1 MTQELKLAKS
11 HAPKFKR
18 QVWPYFL
25 ITPSAIAILL
35 ILGFPVYRL
44 VTLSLQQFG
53 LDEIISGVP
62 VWVGFDNFST
72 LLSDP
77 EFWVVLRRTFIFTF
91 GMVFFSI
98 VIGAWLA
105 HLMVRMHAVIR
116 WILNTTLI
124 LVWAI
129 PALVG
134 ISIWKWMFSY
144 EFSIITST
152 LNRLGI
158 DFAQRN
164 WFTNPIS
171 GFTIIGAIVVWGAI
185 PFITISIYAAL
196 TQVPRELIEAAAID
210 GANSRQI
217 FRSIILPIL
226 LPIYVI
232 LISLSIIWDFQVFTQ
247 IWVVL
252 DNRPPSEYYTMAI
265 YAFEKS
271 FGLSEYGMGAAIAL
285 LMIVSLLGVT
295 WFYIKKM
302 VEIGDTSER

>member
-1 MTQELKLAKS
+1 MSLRIAARSTNQNL
-11 HAPKFKR
+11 
-18 QVWPYFL
+18 WPYLL
-25 ITPSAIAILL
+25 ILPATFVILL

-44 VTLSLQQFG
+44 LTLSVQQFG

-62 VWVGFDNFST
+62 VWVGFDNFSN
-72 LLSDP
+72 LLKDP
-77 EFWVVLRRTFIFTF
+77 EFWTVLRRTLVFTF

-105 HLMVRMHAVIR
+105 HLMLRMHPAIR
-116 WILNTTLI
+116 WLLNTTLI

-144 EFSIITST
+144 EFSIITT
-152 LNRLGI
+152 TINRLGI
-158 DFAQRN
+158 DFEQRN

-171 GFTIIGAIVVWGAI
+171 GFIIIGAIVVWGAI

-210 GANSRQI
+210 GASSRQI

-247 IWVVL
+247 IWVML
-252 DNRPPSEYYTMAI
+252 DNRPSSEYYTMAI

-285 LMIVSLLGVT
+285 LMIVALLGVT

-302 VEIGDTSER
+302 VDIGDTSER

>member
-1 MTQELKLAKS
+1 MTTLTSKIQV
-11 HAPKFKR
+11 KR
-18 QVWPYFL
+18 AFWPYLL
-25 ITPSAIAILL
+25 IAPSLFIIFL
-35 ILGFPVYRL
+35 ILGFPVFRL
-44 VTLSLQQFG
+44 ITLSFQKFG
-53 LDEIISGVP
+53 LEEIIAEKP
-62 VWVGFDNFST
+62 IWLGFENFKV
-72 LLSDP
+72 LLGDA
-77 EFWVVLRRTFIFTF
+77 EFWVVLRRTFLFTF
-91 GMVFFSI
+91 GMVAVSI
-98 VIGAWLA
+98 VVGAWLA
-105 HLMVRMHAVIR
+105 HLMVRMNAVIR

-124 LVWAI
+124 LVWAM

-134 ISIWKWMFSY
+134 ISVWKWMFSY

-152 LNRLGI
+152 INRLGF

-164 WFTNPIS
+164 WFTNTFS
-171 GFTIIGAIVVWGAI
+171 GFSIIGGIVAWGAV

-196 TQVPRELIEAAAID
+196 TQVPKELLEAAAID
-210 GANSRQI
+210 GASSRQI
-217 FRSIILPIL
+217 FRNVILPIL

-285 LMIVSLLGVT
+285 LMIISLLGVT
-295 WFYIKKM
+295 WYYIKKM
-302 VEIGDTSER
+302 VAIGDSNA

>member
-1 MTQELKLAKS
+1 MTSLSKGF
-11 HAPKFKR
+11 HIKR
-18 QVWPYFL
+18 IYWPYLL
-25 ITPSAIAILL
+25 IAPALFIILV
-35 ILGFPVYRL
+35 ILGFPVFRL
-44 VTLSLQQFG
+44 VTLSFQKFG
-53 LDEIISGVP
+53 LEEIVSGSP
-62 VWVGFDNFST
+62 IWLGLENFRS

-77 EFWVVLRRTFIFTF
+77 EFWIVLRRTFIFTF
-91 GMVFFSI
+91 GMVTLSI
-98 VIGAWLA
+98 VVGAWLA
-105 HLMVRMHAVIR
+105 HLMVRMNSVIR

-124 LVWAI
+124 LVWAM

-134 ISIWKWMFSY
+134 ISVWKWMFSY
-144 EFSIITST
+144 EFSIITAT
-152 LNRLGI
+152 INRLGI

-164 WFTNPIS
+164 WFTNTFS
-171 GFTIIGAIVVWGAI
+171 GFSIIGGIVAWGAV

-196 TQVPRELIEAAAID
+196 TQVPKELIEAAAID
-210 GANSRQI
+210 GANARQI
-217 FRSIILPIL
+217 FRTVIFPIL

-285 LMIVSLLGVT
+285 LMIISLLGVT
-295 WFYIKKM
+295 WYYIRKM
-302 VEIGDTSER
+302 VQIGDSNA

>member
-1 MTQELKLAKS
+1 MKKNL
-11 HAPKFKR
+11 
-18 QVWPYFL
+18 WPYLL
-25 ITPSAIAILL
+25 IAPSLFIILL
-35 ILGFPVYRL
+35 ILGFPVFRL
-44 VTLSLQQFG
+44 ITLSFQKFG
-53 LDEIISGVP
+53 LEEIISGVP
-62 VWVGFDNFST
+62 VWLGFENFRE
-72 LLSDP
+72 LLADP

-91 GMVFFSI
+91 GMVAVSI
-98 VIGAWLA
+98 IVGAWLA
-105 HLMVRMHAVIR
+105 HLMVRMNSAIR

-124 LVWAI
+124 LVWAM

-134 ISIWKWMFSY
+134 ISVWKWMFSY

-152 LNRLGI
+152 INRLGF

-164 WFTNPIS
+164 WFTNTFS
-171 GFTIIGAIVVWGAI
+171 GFSIIGGIVAWGAV

-196 TQVPRELIEAAAID
+196 TQVPKELLEAAAID
-210 GANSRQI
+210 GANPRQI
-217 FRSIILPIL
+217 FRAVIFPIL

-247 IWVVL
+247 IWIVL

-285 LMIVSLLGVT
+285 LMIFSLLGVT
-295 WFYIKKM
+295 WFYIRKM
-302 VEIGDTSER
+302 VQIGDSNA

>member
-1 MTQELKLAKS
+1 MSLRIAARSRNQNI
-11 HAPKFKR
+11 
-18 QVWPYFL
+18 WPYLL
-25 ITPSAIAILL
+25 ILPATFVILL

-44 VTLSLQQFG
+44 LTLSVQQFG

-62 VWVGFDNFST
+62 VWVGFDNFSN
-72 LLSDP
+72 LLKDS
-77 EFWVVLRRTFIFTF
+77 EFWTVLRRTLVFTF

-105 HLMVRMHAVIR
+105 HLMLRMHPAIR
-116 WILNTTLI
+116 WLLNTTLI

-144 EFSIITST
+144 EFSIITT
-152 LNRLGI
+152 TINRLGI
-158 DFAQRN
+158 DFEQRN

-171 GFTIIGAIVVWGAI
+171 GFIIIGAIVVWGAI

-210 GANSRQI
+210 GASSRQI

-247 IWVVL
+247 IWVML
-252 DNRPPSEYYTMAI
+252 DNRPSSEYYTMAI

-285 LMIVSLLGVT
+285 LMIVALLGVT

-302 VEIGDTSER
+302 VDIGDTSER

>member
-1 MTQELKLAKS
+1 MSLRIAARSTNQNI
-11 HAPKFKR
+11 
-18 QVWPYFL
+18 WPYLL
-25 ITPSAIAILL
+25 ILPATFVILL

-44 VTLSLQQFG
+44 LTLSVQQFG

-62 VWVGFDNFST
+62 VWVGFDNFSN
-72 LLSDP
+72 LLKDS
-77 EFWVVLRRTFIFTF
+77 EFWTVLRRTLVFTF

-105 HLMVRMHAVIR
+105 HLMLRMHPAIR
-116 WILNTTLI
+116 WLLNTTLI

-144 EFSIITST
+144 EFSIITT
-152 LNRLGI
+152 TINRLGI
-158 DFAQRN
+158 DFEQRN

-171 GFTIIGAIVVWGAI
+171 GFIIIGAIVVWGAI

-210 GANSRQI
+210 GASSRQI

-247 IWVVL
+247 IWVML
-252 DNRPPSEYYTMAI
+252 DNRPSSEYYTMAI

-285 LMIVSLLGVT
+285 LMIVALLGVT

-302 VEIGDTSER
+302 VDIGDTSER

>member
-1 MTQELKLAKS
+1 MTTLSNRLTVKKNL
-11 HAPKFKR
+11 
-18 QVWPYFL
+18 WPYLL
-25 ITPSAIAILL
+25 IAPSLFIILL
-35 ILGFPVYRL
+35 ILGFPVFRL
-44 VTLSLQQFG
+44 ITLSFQKFG
-53 LDEIISGVP
+53 LEEIISGVP
-62 VWVGFDNFST
+62 VWLGFENFRE
-72 LLSDP
+72 LLADP

-91 GMVFFSI
+91 GMVAVSI
-98 VIGAWLA
+98 IVGAWLA
-105 HLMVRMHAVIR
+105 HLMVRMNSAIR

-124 LVWAI
+124 LVWAM

-134 ISIWKWMFSY
+134 ISVWKWMFSY

-152 LNRLGI
+152 INRLGF

-164 WFTNPIS
+164 WFTNTFS
-171 GFTIIGAIVVWGAI
+171 GFSIIGGIVAWGAV

-196 TQVPRELIEAAAID
+196 TQVPKELLEAAAID
-210 GANSRQI
+210 GANPRQI
-217 FRSIILPIL
+217 FRAVIFPIL

-247 IWVVL
+247 IWIVL

-285 LMIVSLLGVT
+285 LMIFSLLGVT
-295 WFYIKKM
+295 WFYIRKM
-302 VEIGDTSER
+302 VQIGDSNA

>member
-1 MTQELKLAKS
+1 MKTVEIRRLGSAKL
-11 HAPKFKR
+11 
-18 QVWPYFL
+18 WPYLL
-25 ITPSAIAILL
+25 IAPALAIILL
-35 ILGFPVYRL
+35 ILGFPVFRL
-44 VTLSLQQFG
+44 ITLSFQKYG
-53 LDEIISGVP
+53 LEEIISGIP
-62 VWVGFDNFST
+62 VWVGLENFRT

-77 EFWVVLRRTFIFTF
+77 EFWIVLRRTFIFTF
-91 GMVFFSI
+91 GMVFVSI
-98 VIGAWLA
+98 VVGAWLA
-105 HLMVRMHAVIR
+105 HLMLRMNAVLR
-116 WILNTTLI
+116 LLLNTTLI

-152 LNRLGI
+152 INRLGF

-164 WFTNPIS
+164 WFTNTFS
-171 GFTIIGAIVVWGAI
+171 GFSIIGAIVVWGAV

-196 TQVPRELIEAAAID
+196 TQVPKELLEAAAID

-217 FRSIILPIL
+217 FRSIIFPIL

-252 DNRPPSEYYTMAI
+252 DNRPAAEYYTMAI

-271 FGLSEYGMGAAIAL
+271 FGLSEYGLGAAIAL
-285 LMIVSLLGVT
+285 LMIFSLLGVT
-295 WFYIKKM
+295 WFYIRKM
-302 VEIGDTSER
+302 VQIGDSNA

>member
-1 MTQELKLAKS
+1 MATLSNRLTVKKNL
-11 HAPKFKR
+11 
-18 QVWPYFL
+18 WPYLL
-25 ITPSAIAILL
+25 IAPSLFIILL
-35 ILGFPVYRL
+35 ILGFPVFRL
-44 VTLSLQQFG
+44 ITLSFQKFG
-53 LDEIISGVP
+53 LEEIISGVP
-62 VWVGFDNFST
+62 VWLGFENFRE
-72 LLSDP
+72 LLADP

-91 GMVFFSI
+91 GMVAVSI
-98 VIGAWLA
+98 IVGAWLA
-105 HLMVRMHAVIR
+105 HLMVRMNSAIR

-124 LVWAI
+124 LVWAM

-134 ISIWKWMFSY
+134 ISVWKWMFSY

-152 LNRLGI
+152 INRLGF

-164 WFTNPIS
+164 WFTNTFS
-171 GFTIIGAIVVWGAI
+171 GFSIIGGIVAWGAV

-196 TQVPRELIEAAAID
+196 TQVPKELLEAASID
-210 GANSRQI
+210 GANPRQI
-217 FRSIILPIL
+217 FRAVIFPIL

-247 IWVVL
+247 IWIVL

-285 LMIVSLLGVT
+285 LMIFSLLGVT
-295 WFYIKKM
+295 WFYIRKM
-302 VEIGDTSER
+302 VQIGDSNA

>member
-1 MTQELKLAKS
+1 MVRNSKQRKAL
-11 HAPKFKR
+11 
-18 QVWPYFL
+18 WPY
-25 ITPSAIAILL
+25 LL
-35 ILGFPVYRL
+35 K
-44 VTLSLQQFG
+44 FG
-53 LDEIISGVP
+53 LEEIIAGIP
-62 VWVGFDNFST
+62 VWIGFENFQT
-72 LLSDP
+72 LIGDS

-91 GMVFFSI
+91 GMVFVSI
-98 VIGAWLA
+98 VVGAWLA
-105 HLMVRMHAVIR
+105 HLMVRMNPIIR
-116 WILNTTLI
+116 WLLNTTLI

-134 ISIWKWMFSY
+134 VSIWKWMFSY

-152 LNRLGI
+152 INRLGF

-164 WFTNPIS
+164 WFTSTFS
-171 GFTIIGAIVVWGAI
+171 GFTIIGAIVAWGAV

-196 TQVPRELIEAAAID
+196 TQVPRELM
-210 GANSRQI
+210 
-217 FRSIILPIL
+217 
-226 LPIYVI
+226 PIYVI

-252 DNRPPSEYYTMAI
+252 DSRPPAEYYTMAI

-285 LMIVSLLGVT
+285 LMIVALLGVT

-302 VEIGDTSER
+302 VQIGDSNA